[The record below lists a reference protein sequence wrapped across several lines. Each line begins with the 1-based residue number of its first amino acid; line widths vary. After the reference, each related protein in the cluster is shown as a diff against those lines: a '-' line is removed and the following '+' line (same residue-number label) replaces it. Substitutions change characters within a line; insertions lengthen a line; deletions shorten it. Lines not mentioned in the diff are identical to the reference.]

1 MNTNTITGSLI
12 GSLKSRP
19 EIIAMLVVVGAFLHH
34 IESSETKNIA
44 VEERREAR
52 EDLVA
57 KQRMKTCHDIQSR
70 GIEALDRN
78 SAALVMH
85 ASSDSNLT
93 GSIDKLNFTVGNN
106 TNGLLEV
113 QSILSNLIAEIDLH
127 AKYSQRN
134 LLDPKQ

>member
-1 MNTNTITGSLI
+1 MKTTTGSLI
-12 GSLKSRP
+12 SALKTRP
-19 EIIAMLVVVGAFLHH
+19 EIIAMLIIVGAFLYH
-34 IESSETKNIA
+34 IESSETKKIA
-44 VEERREAR
+44 TEERRELR

-70 GIEALDRN
+70 GIQALDRN

-134 LLDPKQ
+134 LLEPKQ

>member
-1 MNTNTITGSLI
+1 MKTTTGSLI
-12 GSLKSRP
+12 SALKTRP
-19 EIIAMLVVVGAFLHH
+19 EIIGMLIIVGSFLYYMQVT
-34 IESSETKNIA
+34 ESKNI
-44 VEERREAR
+44 EAQEKRDSR

-70 GIEALDRN
+70 GIQALDRN

>member
-1 MNTNTITGSLI
+1 MKTTTGSLI
-12 GSLKSRP
+12 SALKTRP
-19 EIIAMLVVVGAFLHH
+19 EIIGMLIIVGGFLYYMQVT
-34 IESSETKNIA
+34 ESKNI
-44 VEERREAR
+44 EAQEKRDSR

-70 GIEALDRN
+70 GIQALDRN